1 MLEKIYI
8 NAQQLLDDSYRMAA
22 DILESGFRPNF
33 IIGIWRGGTPVGIA
47 VQELLDY
54 VGVETDHIAIRT
66 SSYTGIA
73 TQSDEVQVHGLGYI
87 VRNINREDSLLIVD
101 DVFDSGRSIDAVI
114 RNLEERTRRNMPR
127 EVRVATPWFKPG
139 NNRTRRVPDY
149 FVHETDKWL
158 VFPHELKGLSM
169 DEIDLGKGETGN
181 LVRRAREAVSQ

>member
-114 RNLEERTRRNMPR
+114 RNLEERTRRNMPN

-181 LVRRAREAVSQ
+181 LVRRAREALDK